1 MKVKEL
7 ESLIKESVKKSL
19 AQKYQNLNEN
29 VSLVDDNHGFDVGP
43 KVKQAVRYAVEC
55 AAILSGVKQ
64 RPQGETGSTLSR
76 CFDQILSLFVEP
88 SGELAYPVDSNDLKD
103 ELLSQLSKEV
113 ADVNDK
119 VGKAASL
126 ILDKAVDK
134 INAHMNETMFAEAMS
149 NLEVP
154 TDPNWFDTVAS
165 TDSSEF
171 QGSGPKINKNRT
183 GTRVYIEM
191 FKDVL
196 KANRN
201 KLRLDN
207 FDQLVDDFSYE
218 KDLDSDTAWE
228 IAHIALEELQDANL
242 LESLFKT
249 KRPAKR
255 KE

>member
-19 AQKYQNLNEN
+19 AQKYRNLNEN
-29 VSLVDDNHGFDVGP
+29 ASFVDDTASFDVGP
-43 KVKQAVRYAVEC
+43 KVKEAVRYAVEC

-64 RPQGETGSTLSR
+64 RPQGETGSILGK

-88 SGELAYPVDSNDLKD
+88 SGELAYPVDSDDLKN
-103 ELLSQLSKEV
+103 EFFGQLSKEV

-154 TDPNWFDTVAS
+154 TDPSWFDTVTS
-165 TDSSEF
+165 TDSSNY
-171 QGSGPKINKNRT
+171 SDKKINKNRRD
-183 GTRVYIEM
+183 TRMYIEM

-196 KANRN
+196 KANRG
-201 KLRLDN
+201 KLRMDDFHILI
-207 FDQLVDDFSYE
+207 DDFSYE

-242 LESLFKT
+242 LESVFKE
-249 KRPAKR
+249 KR
-255 KE
+255 KG